1 MTDTDTAPTVRFAEP
16 GARWRSIAYGPLLC
30 LVILILELIV
40 RRGGVHWFGLGF
52 CALLLAGFVALQV
65 VAGRRHVSVEL
76 TDTSLREG
84 AETISLDS
92 IATIFPEH
100 DEESWEDE
108 DWQSA
113 RALGELTGV
122 PRRRKGIGLKLRD
135 GGLVQAWAKDHLR
148 LREELTAALEEL
160 PGRGEVGP
168 GGAGLRDPERRDL
181 DSGDTENRDRES
193 GDSGPSRP
201 GDDSEEASPEGG
213 GSEHDEPQA
222 LTLDDEEPAR

>member
-1 MTDTDTAPTVRFAEP
+1 MTETNTAPAVRFAEP
-16 GARWRSIAYGPLLC
+16 GARWRSVAYGPLLC
-30 LVILILELIV
+30 LIILILELIV

-65 VAGRRHVSVEL
+65 VAGKRHVSVEL

-160 PGRGEVGP
+160 PGRD
-168 GGAGLRDPERRDL
+168 A
-181 DSGDTENRDRES
+181 
-193 GDSGPSRP
+193 GPSRP
-201 GDDSEEASPEGG
+201 GDDSAEASPEGC
-213 GSEHDEPQA
+213 GSEHDAPEA
-222 LTLDDEEPAR
+222 LTFDDEEPAR